1 MVSNYDAVHKA
12 IRDNATAH
20 VRAMFQR
27 VEQQLKAAVEDLI
40 AQAPDKQ
47 GATDLLN
54 ALSIGVGGT
63 DKTALYA
70 TVRFDATKCQYLL
83 NRISE
88 QITNRLYRELCPESR
103 NEEAA

>member
-20 VRAMFQR
+20 VTAMFKR

-40 AQAPDKQ
+40 SQAPDKQ
-47 GATDLLN
+47 GATDLLS

-70 TVRFDATKCQYLL
+70 TVRFDATRCQYLL
-83 NRISE
+83 NKITE
-88 QITNRLYRELCPESR
+88 QITHRMYRELYPESR